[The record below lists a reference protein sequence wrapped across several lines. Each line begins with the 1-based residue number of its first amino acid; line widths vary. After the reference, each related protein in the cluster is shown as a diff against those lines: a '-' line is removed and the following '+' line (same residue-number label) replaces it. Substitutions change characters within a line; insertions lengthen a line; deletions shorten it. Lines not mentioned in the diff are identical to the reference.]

1 MADKIYVVTLKNY
14 DDLEGFYADMKTEG
28 YKLHLKR
35 PISRNTQYYLTEQQA
50 SDVSTDS
57 RVLAVEGRPEDNPY
71 MELRSNFVANN
82 NLYGGT
88 WDFRKSGSGNAYASI
103 DTQWGLLH
111 VDGDAGQRRKGAWG
125 SNNLEEVTDQ
135 LEVWH
140 DGRHVD
146 VVICDEPVA
155 RDCREWYSTID
166 AARNRYVEYDWYG
179 NLNQYISSIDDDG
192 QQVPNAP
199 YANYFD
205 NAILGAFHG
214 NHCCGTACG
223 ATYGWAR
230 EANIYSLQALNAANG
245 SPPPVLLLFDYLRA
259 FHRYK
264 AVNPDTGYRNPT
276 VTSHSWGYGFNWY
289 QFFER
294 AITINDV
301 VGVTVKGVTYNSTNP
316 GPSGWTIGGVEA
328 DFGIG
333 AWTFGYPSDNTS
345 IRADAED
352 AVADGVVV
360 IGAAAND
367 DRWASKNESGHPSQV
382 HWNDTITLNV
392 PNIGN
397 YTWYSNRGSS
407 PNNGEGIITVGS
419 IESTD
424 DFRRSNFS
432 NYGPFIDVWAP
443 GSDIVS
449 VWPNPA
455 AIPQSSSYHNVGSQ
469 DTKYGGDNWFWPISG
484 TSMATPQVTG
494 VAALLATGKQ
504 RFTNSDILAFI
515 QQKGLKDDMSFNLG
529 SGNFDDSTNDGSQN
543 GLYALTDDHLE
554 LRSHNPRVTTGY
566 IEGWYKGNLKGHRRP
581 AHSFQNAQMY
591 PRNNTYNRKIVYPA
605 LKTFTYS
612 TTASGSGA
620 YTITGDDRFNNY
632 SSDNNPQINIY
643 VGDTI
648 VFSMNAPGHPL
659 WISDTNSTGQP
670 NNTSRLVPSGV
681 SGNGTQNAGNVTWDT
696 SGVEPGTYYYN
707 CEFHTPMYGAI
718 NLMLPS

>member
-1 MADKIYVVTLKNY
+1 MADPIYVVTLKSY
-14 DDLEGFYADMKTEG
+14 DDLDGFYSDMASDG
-28 YKLHLKR
+28 YKVHMKR
-35 PISRNTQYYLTEQQA
+35 PISRNTQYYMTDAQA
-50 SDVSTDS
+50 ATLRNDS
-57 RVLAVEGRPEDNPY
+57 RVMAVEKRPEDIP
-71 MELRSNFVANN
+71 
-82 NLYGGT
+82 NLVLKPKAIRNDEMNVQAGDFQKADSSQVMSYDWGKLHCAGT
-88 WDFRKSGSGNAYASI
+88 
-103 DTQWGLLH
+103 
-111 VDGDAGQRRKGAWG
+111 DAQRRKGTFG
-125 SNNLEEVTDQ
+125 DNGTKIVNDTLEIFNN
-135 LEVWH
+135 
-140 DGRHVD
+140 GKHVD
-146 VVICDEPVA
+146 IVTVDDTVSF
-155 RDCREWYSTID
+155 DCGDWISPTTSASRFVQYEWYL
-166 AARNRYVEYDWYG
+166 
-179 NLNQYISSIDDDG
+179 NLNTYVGSIDDDSQTLPTG
-192 QQVPNAP
+192 SYPN
-199 YANYFD
+199 YVD
-205 NAILGAFHG
+205 NGTNTVSHG
-214 NHCCGTACG
+214 THIAGTIAG
-223 ATYGWAR
+223 RHYGWAP
-230 EANIYSLQALNAANG
+230 EANIYALQMING
-245 SPPPVLLLFDYLRA
+245 HTGTTTVPSLLLFDYLRA
-259 FHRYK
+259 FHRHK
-264 AVNPDTGYRNPT
+264 PINPETGRRNPT
-276 VTSHSWGYGFNWY
+276 VTNHSYSWRYDWTLDLEY
-289 QFFER
+289 QGWALEDLSYVVYR
-294 AITINDV
+294 GTTYDV
-301 VGVTVKGVTYNSTNP
+301 NNP
-316 GPSGWTIGGVEA
+316 GPSGWTIGWVVA

-333 AWTFGYPSDNTS
+333 AWTFGYTSDNTS

-352 AVADGVVV
+352 AVEDGVVV